1 MALHQQDGIVEVAWQ
16 DGARGLFHGAW
27 LRDNCP
33 LYFDPS
39 GGQRIQNTLNLG
51 DDAYIL
57 TQARSSSLDGGNVG
71 ISTPSSSSLPPST
84 PLELLKVTWKDG
96 FSHAFPSAWLRQHCF
111 ETRQYH
117 RVQPR
122 LWGRDLVSYFPG
134 HVLPTLAYSDVVKV
148 AAGKEAGWQV
158 AVHGFVQ
165 WITHLRDYGVALVEG
180 MPTVPGTVMRMADL
194 IAYHR
199 KTHYGDSFQVVSARE
214 PKHLAYT
221 PVELEGIFSFH
232 SFLLPSFLP
241 LRPFVSSFTFF
252 LLFASHPP
260 NPVHTDLNYRESSPG
275 IQLLHCLA
283 SDAEGGEST
292 FVDGFLVAET
302 LQRESPEDFA
312 TLCEVPISFTVKDG
326 AGFQYYKIPTI
337 CVDDAGQLV
346 EVHFNERTRGPLEL
360 PAADMARVYRAL
372 AHFQEIACRPDL
384 CVEVKMKAGDMV
396 AFNNRRILHGRKAFD
411 PRTGLRHL
419 EGTYVD
425 MDEFGC
431 CLRKNGIT
439 PLGIVRAQR
448 GRGGGGVDGGEGIG
462 GEKKRAQHQQAFAL
476 ASVALTQLGQQ
487 AGDGRRGK
495 ATAPRASL

>member
-1 MALHQQDGIVEVAWQ
+1 MRNISLVKLHQEDGIVEVAWQ

-27 LRDNCP
+27 LRDNCSK
-33 LYFDPS
+33 YFDPS

-51 DDAYIL
+51 ADAYIL
-57 TQARSSSLDGGNVG
+57 TQAMSSSLAGENA
-71 ISTPSSSSLPPST
+71 STPSSSSPTT
-84 PLELLKVTWKDG
+84 PHELFKVTWKDG

-117 RVQPR
+117 HVQPR

-134 HVLPTLAYSDVVKV
+134 HVLPTIAHSDVVKV
-148 AAGKEAGWQV
+148 AAGKEAGWEV
-158 AVHGFVQ
+158 AAHGFVQ

-180 MPTVPGTVMRMADL
+180 VPTVPGTVMRMADL

-199 KTHYGDSFQVVSARE
+199 KTHYGDSFQVVSARK

-221 PVELEGIFSFH
+221 PVELE
-232 SFLLPSFLP
+232 
-241 LRPFVSSFTFF
+241 
-252 LLFASHPP
+252 
-260 NPVHTDLNYRESSPG
+260 VHTDLNYRESSPG

-283 SDAEGGEST
+283 SDAQGGEST
-292 FVDGFLVAET
+292 FVDGFLAAET
-302 LQRESPEDFA
+302 LRRESPEDFA
-312 TLCEVPISFTVKDG
+312 TLCEVPIPFKVKDG
-326 AGFQYYKIPTI
+326 SGFQYYKIPTI

-439 PLGIVRAQR
+439 PLGIVRAQG
-448 GRGGGGVDGGEGIG
+448 GRGGRGMEGSESKGGG
-462 GEKKRAQHQQAFAL
+462 KKRAQNQQAFAL

-487 AGDGRRGK
+487 TGDGRHGK

>member
-1 MALHQQDGIVEVAWQ
+1 M
-16 DGARGLFHGAW
+16 
-27 LRDNCP
+27 
-33 LYFDPS
+33 
-39 GGQRIQNTLNLG
+39 
-51 DDAYIL
+51 
-57 TQARSSSLDGGNVG
+57 
-71 ISTPSSSSLPPST
+71 
-84 PLELLKVTWKDG
+84 
-96 FSHAFPSAWLRQHCF
+96 
-111 ETRQYH
+111 
-117 RVQPR
+117 
-122 LWGRDLVSYFPG
+122 SYFPG
-134 HVLPTLAYSDVVKV
+134 HVLPTIAHSDVVKV
-148 AAGKEAGWQV
+148 AAGKEAGWEV
-158 AVHGFVQ
+158 AAHGFVQ

-180 MPTVPGTVMRMADL
+180 VPTVPGTVMRMADL

-199 KTHYGDSFQVVSARE
+199 KTHYGDSFQVVSARK

-221 PVELEGIFSFH
+221 PVELEGTF
-232 SFLLPSFLP
+232 FLFILRSLLP
-241 LRPFVSSFTFF
+241 LRLFFPLFTSFFV
-252 LLFASHPP
+252 LFVSHPP

-283 SDAEGGEST
+283 SDAQGGEST
-292 FVDGFLVAET
+292 FVDGFLAAET
-302 LQRESPEDFA
+302 LRRESPEDFA
-312 TLCEVPISFTVKDG
+312 TLCEVPIPFKVKDG
-326 AGFQYYKIPTI
+326 SGFQYYKIPTI

-439 PLGIVRAQR
+439 PLGIVRAQG
-448 GRGGGGVDGGEGIG
+448 GRGGRGMEGSESKGGG
-462 GEKKRAQHQQAFAL
+462 KKRAQNQQAFAL

-487 AGDGRRGK
+487 TGDGRHGK

>member
-1 MALHQQDGIVEVAWQ
+1 VALHQQDGIVEVTWQ

-39 GGQRIQNTLNLG
+39 GGQRIKNTLNLG
-51 DDAYIL
+51 PDAYVL
-57 TQARSSSLDGGNVG
+57 TRATSSSLGGANASS
-71 ISTPSSSSLPPST
+71 STPST
-84 PLELLKVTWKDG
+84 TLELLQVTWKDG
-96 FSHAFPSAWLRQHCF
+96 FAHAFPSAWLRQHCF
-111 ETRQYH
+111 ETRQQYH

-134 HVLPTLAYSDVVKV
+134 HVLPTLPYTDVVKV
-148 AAGKEAGWQV
+148 AAGKEVGWQS
-158 AVHGFVQ
+158 AAHGFVQ

-180 MPTVPGTVMRMADL
+180 VPTVPGTVMRMADL

-214 PKHLAYT
+214 PQHLAYT
-221 PVELEGIFSFH
+221 PVELEGMSFRSPSLPSSLLS
-232 SFLLPSFLP
+232 SFLCPLTPILTPFSPPYPPSPLPNL
-241 LRPFVSSFTFF
+241 
-252 LLFASHPP
+252 
-260 NPVHTDLNYRESSPG
+260 VHTDLNYRESSPG

-292 FVDGFLVAET
+292 FVDGFCAAET
-302 LQRESPEDFA
+302 LRRESPEDFV
-312 TLCEVPISFTVKDG
+312 TLCEVPIPFLVKDG
-326 AGFQYYKIPTI
+326 AGFQYHKIPTI

-346 EVHFNERTRGPLEL
+346 EIHFNERTRGPLEL

-372 AHFQEIACRPDL
+372 AHFQEVACRPDL

-411 PRTGLRHL
+411 PRTGMRHL

-439 PLGIVRAQR
+439 PLGIVRAQG
-448 GRGGGGVDGGEGIG
+448 GRGGGDVDGIG
-462 GEKKRAQHQQAFAL
+462 AMGRKKKREQQQQAFGL
-476 ASVALTQLGQQ
+476 ASLALTQLGQQ
-487 AGDGRRGK
+487 AGGGGLRK
-495 ATAPRASL
+495 VIAPRASL